1 MFQINREALNKT
13 ILHQF
18 MQFYFYSRIST
29 IGQNASRQTENFKI
43 HPQFDSTNL
52 FIDKVSGNIPFLQRP
67 NASKLFDEITSKN
80 EKTTIIVDSIDRLGR
95 NLLDILQTIQLFTE
109 NKINLK
115 SLKEGFETLLDN
127 GKPNPTAQLVISVMG
142 SIAQM
147 ERDRIKERTSE
158 GIKIAKAEGKYLGRK
173 LGSIQSDEQLIN
185 RHKVIYKKLLKGLT
199 IREITGITGASSVTI
214 IKVKKIMSK
223 RNLFSI

>member
-1 MFQINREALNKT
+1 
-13 ILHQF
+13 

-43 HPQFDSTNL
+43 HPHFDSSKL
-52 FIDKVSGNIPFLQRP
+52 FIDKVSGSIPFLQRP
-67 NASKLFDEITSKN
+67 NAAKLFDEITSKDN
-80 EKTTIIVDSIDRLGR
+80 KITIVVDSIDRLGR

-115 SLKEGFETLLDN
+115 SLKEGFETLLDD

-147 ERDRIKERTSE
+147 ERERIKERTSE
-158 GIKIAKAEGKYLGRK
+158 GIKIAKALGKYKGRK
-173 LGSIQSDEQLIN
+173 LGSVQSDNNLIS
-185 RHKVIYKKLLKGLT
+185 KYDVIQKKLVKGLT
-199 IREITGITGASSVTI
+199 IREIAGITGASSATI
-214 IKVKKIMSK
+214 VKVKKIMIK
-223 RNLFSI
+223 RNLL

>member
-1 MFQINREALNKT
+1 ML
-13 ILHQF
+13 
-18 MQFYFYSRIST
+18 FYFYSRIST
-29 IGQNASRQTENFKI
+29 VGQNASRQTENFKT
-43 HPQFDSTNL
+43 HPHFDSSKL
-52 FIDKVSGNIPFLQRP
+52 FIDKVSGSIPFLQRP
-67 NASKLFDEITSKN
+67 NAAKLFDEITSKDN
-80 EKTTIIVDSIDRLGR
+80 KITIVVDSIDRLGR
-95 NLLDILQTIQLFTE
+95 NLLDILQSIQLFTE

-158 GIKIAKAEGKYLGRK
+158 GIKIAKAEGKYKGRK

-185 RHKVIYKKLLKGLT
+185 RHNVIYKKLLKGLT
-199 IREITGITGASSVTI
+199 IREIAGITGSSLATI
-214 IKVKKIMSK
+214 VKVKKIMSK
-223 RNLFSI
+223 RKLFIV